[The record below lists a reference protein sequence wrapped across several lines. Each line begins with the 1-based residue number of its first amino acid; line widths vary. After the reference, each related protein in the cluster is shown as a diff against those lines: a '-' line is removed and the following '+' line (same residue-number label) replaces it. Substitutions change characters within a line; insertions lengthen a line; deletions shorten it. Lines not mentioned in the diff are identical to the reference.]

1 MFAKSNVAGEGGRA
15 VSRILIIDDV
25 QDVRAMLRVMLEPTD
40 EIVGELSDGDGVGLT
55 VEKTQP
61 DVVIMDLKMPTVDG
75 DEATREIKALFPQV
89 QVVGFTSG
97 DGESRDKLTDAGAD
111 AVFSKTDMK
120 PLIDY
125 LTGLG

>member
-1 MFAKSNVAGEGGRA
+1 MGRV

-25 QDVRAMLRVMLEPTD
+25 QDVREMLRIMLELTH
-40 EIVGELSDGDGVGLT
+40 EVVGELSDGDGVGLT

-61 DVVIMDLKMPTVDG
+61 DVVVMDLKMPTVDG
-75 DEATREIKALFPQV
+75 DEATREIKALFPEV
-89 QVVGFTSG
+89 LVVGFTSG
-97 DGESRDKLTDAGAD
+97 DGESRNKLTDAGAD

-120 PLIDY
+120 PLIEY

>member
-1 MFAKSNVAGEGGRA
+1 M
-15 VSRILIIDDV
+15 SRILIIDDV
-25 QDVRAMLRVMLEPTD
+25 HDVRVMLRMMLELTD

-89 QVVGFTSG
+89 LVVGFTSG
-97 DGESRDKLTDAGAD
+97 DGESRSKLTDAGAD

-120 PLIDY
+120 PLIEY

>member
-1 MFAKSNVAGEGGRA
+1 MGRP

-25 QDVRAMLRVMLEPTD
+25 HDVRVMLRMMLELTD
-40 EIVGELSDGDGVGLT
+40 EIVGELSDGEGVGLT

-61 DVVIMDLKMPTVDG
+61 DVVIMDLKMPTIDG

-89 QVVGFTSG
+89 LVVGFTSG
-97 DGESRDKLTDAGAD
+97 DGESRNKLTDAGAD

-120 PLIDY
+120 PLIEY
-125 LTGLG
+125 LTDLA